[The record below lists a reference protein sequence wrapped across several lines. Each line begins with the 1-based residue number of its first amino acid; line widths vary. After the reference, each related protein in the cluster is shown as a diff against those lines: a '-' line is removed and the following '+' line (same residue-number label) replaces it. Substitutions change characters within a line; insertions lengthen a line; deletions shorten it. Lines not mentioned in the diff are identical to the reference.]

1 LGTFKIEETCKNRY
15 SAGIYTPKGVGE
27 GEKPGL
33 EGAQRGIGW
42 MRVPRNLHPHV
53 NTHCL
58 VGEISLRVRLKH
70 RDSIIL
76 WVYLSLV
83 CVNPSISLIFPSKI
97 GNVFEKY
104 SS

>member
-1 LGTFKIEETCKNRY
+1 
-15 SAGIYTPKGVGE
+15 VGE

-33 EGAQRGIGW
+33 EGAQRGIGRL
-42 MRVPRNLHPHV
+42 RVPRNLHPHV

-58 VGEISLRVRLKH
+58 VGEISRGVGVKH

-83 CVNPSISLIFPSKI
+83 GVNPSISLLFSSKI
-97 GNVFEKY
+97 DYVFEKFLFIFTRNHPHVICLRLNDGY
-104 SS
+104 L